1 AGDPRAPRPLHR
13 LRTSRPHDG
22 SRHGP
27 RTTLRRPRGRP
38 RDGVAA
44 AEPEGLTLVD
54 RARRPSTSAAPGCYR
69 RRERRSRAMSEPLGD
84 VATRVLFENAWV
96 KVWEMTLAPG
106 ETSALHRHD
115 RPYLMCVLEGTRIDA
130 TIVDKGNLQIP
141 VQPGSVLF
149 VPPGD
154 TERAI

>member
-1 AGDPRAPRPLHR
+1 
-13 LRTSRPHDG
+13 
-22 SRHGP
+22 
-27 RTTLRRPRGRP
+27 
-38 RDGVAA
+38 
-44 AEPEGLTLVD
+44 
-54 RARRPSTSAAPGCYR
+54 
-69 RRERRSRAMSEPLGD
+69 MSEPLGD

-115 RPYLMCVLEGTRIDA
+115 RPYLMCVVQGTRIDA
-130 TIVDKGNLQIP
+130 TIVDKGDLQIP

-154 TERAI
+154 TERAINRTEVPFREILIELKTTRPGVTPEVAVANLPGPPTMTRTRPA

>member
-1 AGDPRAPRPLHR
+1 
-13 LRTSRPHDG
+13 
-22 SRHGP
+22 
-27 RTTLRRPRGRP
+27 
-38 RDGVAA
+38 
-44 AEPEGLTLVD
+44 
-54 RARRPSTSAAPGCYR
+54 
-69 RRERRSRAMSEPLGD
+69 MSEPLGD

-130 TIVDKGNLQIP
+130 TIVDKGDLQIP

-154 TERAI
+154 TERAINRTDVPFREILVEFKTTPPGATPEVAVANLPGPPAMTRTSPA